1 MTLPLFLAA
10 AVESHAAQPG
20 LAEKFG
26 LEPKYIII
34 QAVSFLIVLAV
45 LYKFGI
51 KPTIAAM
58 DERAVK
64 IGAGLKYAEEMQA
77 KLAAA
82 QQESAALV
90 KKSQVEA
97 TRIIDEAR
105 KSAKDFT
112 DKQTQEAS
120 TRASDIL
127 TKAQQAIELEHKK
140 MLADARSRSP
150 ASLSP
155 RPSAS
160 SPRNSPKPIAPP
172 TTKPRP
178 ANSRASNSDS
188 RLSALSYP
196 PWPPAKTNP
205 APRAPVFQTEHR

>member
-10 AVESHAAQPG
+10 AVEAAHTAEPG

-26 LEPKYIII
+26 LEWKYVAI
-34 QAVSFLIVLAV
+34 QAFSFLVVLIVLY
-45 LYKFGI
+45 LFGI

-58 DERAVK
+58 EERAVK

-82 QQESAALV
+82 AQESAAIV

-97 TRIIDEAR
+97 TRIIDDAR

-120 TRASDIL
+120 ARASDIL

-140 MLADARSRSP
+140 MLADARTE
-150 ASLSP
+150 
-155 RPSAS
+155 
-160 SPRNSPKPIAPP
+160 IARLVV
-172 TTKPRP
+172 TTTERVLAKKLTD
-178 ANSRASNSDS
+178 ADRAAYNDTATRELTS
-188 RLSALSYP
+188 
-196 PWPPAKTNP
+196 
-205 APRAPVFQTEHR
+205 V